1 MNNRIIKY
9 SFLFLALT
17 AGCAEQAYDGS
28 EKSSAEVAVIKNSY
42 TSRGGMKSD
51 RADIIA
57 VDNDFFDGSPPA
69 RVELLPGEHSV
80 VIRCW
85 HGGLISEKSTGL
97 QGHQGT
103 VEFVAEAGREYK
115 AFCSVSDGKYM
126 KWITDLTTDEIVG
139 REEPVT
145 SR

>member
-1 MNNRIIKY
+1 MDYRIFTY
-9 SFLFLALT
+9 FLLVLAFT
-17 AGCAEQAYDGS
+17 TGCAEQAYDGESISS
-28 EKSSAEVAVIKNSY
+28 EKVAVLKNSY
-42 TSRGGMKSD
+42 TSRGGVKSD

-57 VDNDFFDGSPPA
+57 VDGDFFDGSTPG
-69 RVELLPGEHSV
+69 RVELLPGKHSV

-97 QGHQGT
+97 QGHQGS
-103 VEFVAEAGREYK
+103 VEFMAEAGREYK
-115 AFCSVSDGKYM
+115 AFCSVSDGNYV

-139 REEPVT
+139 REQPIT